1 MDKLP
6 TLIDMKYHATTYA
19 MTKLQMAPIG
29 LRDFFLDIKKD
40 LYKEK
45 EMMRHNRQFYQY
57 PTEDTY
63 STKAAE

>member
-1 MDKLP
+1 
-6 TLIDMKYHATTYA
+6 
-19 MTKLQMAPIG
+19 MTPIG
-29 LRDFFLDIKKD
+29 LRDFFLDIQKD

-45 EMMRHNRQFYQY
+45 EMMPHNRQFYQY